1 MVRRFRFL
9 AACLALCSLA
19 ALPLHVWAHLTGHE
33 PEEKGG
39 EPCQV
44 CQTVMHHVAVAAL
57 GPVVL
62 PLPPATYSTRLQL
75 PPQPV
80 FVSLICSALSR
91 GPPPAP
97 NPS

>member
-1 MVRRFRFL
+1 MIRRFRLF
-9 AACLALCSLA
+9 ATCLALLSLG

-57 GPVVL
+57 GPAPA
-62 PLPPATYSTRLQL
+62 PLPPATYSTLLQT
-75 PPQPV
+75 PPQTAV
-80 FVSLICSALSR
+80 GGIFCSAQSR
-91 GPPPAP
+91 GPPPP
-97 NPS
+97 FQS

>member
-1 MVRRFRFL
+1 MFRRFRL
-9 AACLALCSLA
+9 AAACLALLSLG

-57 GPVVL
+57 GPAPA
-62 PLPPATYSTRLQL
+62 PLPPATYSVQLQAPL
-75 PPQPV
+75 QDFQGGV
-80 FVSLICSALSR
+80 FCSARSR
-91 GPPPAP
+91 GPPAFFQ
-97 NPS
+97 S